1 MTTKYNPARTWT
13 AENSVGIGG
22 AYLCVYGMEGPGGYQ
37 FVGRTTQVW
46 SPWQQRGAF
55 EAGSPWLL
63 RFFDRIR
70 WYPVDPDELL
80 DLRADI
86 ISGRFV
92 PRIEEGTF
100 SLAGYQTFLAE
111 HADSIAEFRS
121 GQRTAF
127 AAERDAWEAAGEFTR
142 AEAAAAPPAPPAE
155 VALPP
160 GGRLVEAEFA
170 ASVWQLNVSPGDE
183 VTAGQ
188 PLLALEAM
196 KMESRVH
203 APVDGVVA
211 QILARPGDQVEAG
224 TALLVPAPAA
234 S

>member
-22 AYLCVYGMEGPGGYQ
+22 AYLCIYGMEGPGGYQ

-46 SPWQQRGAF
+46 SGWQQRGAF
-55 EAGSPWLL
+55 ETGSPWLL
-63 RFFDRIR
+63 RFFDRIK
-70 WYPVDPDELL
+70 WYPVEADELL
-80 DLRADI
+80 ELRADI

-100 SLAGYQTFLAE
+100 SLAEYEAFLTENAE
-111 HADSIAEFRS
+111 SIAEFRS
-121 GQRTAF
+121 RQQTAF
-127 AAERDAWEAAGEFTR
+127 GAERDAWEAAGEFTR
-142 AEAAAAPPAPPAE
+142 AEAAAAPAPPQTE
-155 VALPP
+155 VTIPA

-170 ASVWQLNVSPGDE
+170 ASVWQLNVEPGDE

-203 APVDGVVA
+203 APMAGVVTE
-211 QILARPGDQVEAG
+211 ILARPGDQVEAG
-224 TALLVPAPAA
+224 TALLVLAPA